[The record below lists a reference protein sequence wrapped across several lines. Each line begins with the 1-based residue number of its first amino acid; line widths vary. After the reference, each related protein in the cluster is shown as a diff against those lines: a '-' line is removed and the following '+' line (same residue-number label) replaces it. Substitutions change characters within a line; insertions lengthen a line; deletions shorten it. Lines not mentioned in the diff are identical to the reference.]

1 MLDLKAAPCI
11 VWPIWCHQC
20 PTIFVLAFKISSC
33 LTGLLST
40 NPTVRH
46 ARKHAPTLSYSSYTA
61 PVGLFP
67 EYLPKS
73 GNENQIQS
81 NKWVIIRLKVHGV
94 CSAENMENL
103 QFAFLS
109 ELTLQKWTV
118 KWTCITFSLQNHW
131 FVNGSIIGLTCF
143 GPLAWLWNSV
153 FWGLNVQSVKT
164 DAHALL

>member
-1 MLDLKAAPCI
+1 MLDLKSAPCI

-73 GNENQIQS
+73 GNENQSQS
-81 NKWVIIRLKVHGV
+81 NKWVIIRLKVDGV

-118 KWTCITFSLQNHW
+118 KWTLYNLFFAKSLVCKRVNHW
-131 FVNGSIIGLTCF
+131 SHLFRPSRMIVKLSILR
-143 GPLAWLWNSV
+143 SY
-153 FWGLNVQSVKT
+153 
-164 DAHALL
+164 